1 VVARLSA
8 REAAKRETREALVR
22 AGIAEFAEKGLA
34 EPSLDGIC
42 ARAGFT
48 RGAFYVHFR
57 DRDDFISAV
66 MERVLGLFLDAIIA
80 SDDPAHGLEET
91 VARFAG
97 TLGIGVLGGS
107 FRFQRVLEACARSPE
122 VRGRFAALLD
132 GAVERVARTAAEG
145 QRSGS
150 VRRDVDPEAV
160 AGVLVALALGAVA
173 ALEVGVRIDTA
184 AGRDALL
191 ALLKLPPGDQT
202 A

>member
-1 VVARLSA
+1 VTERLPP
-8 REAAKRETREALVR
+8 REAAKRETREALLR
-22 AGIAEFAEKGLA
+22 AGIAEFAAKGLA

-66 MERVLGLFLDAIIA
+66 MERVLGLFLDAVIA
-80 SDDPAHGLEET
+80 SGDAARDLEET
-91 VARFAG
+91 VSRFAG
-97 TLGIGVLGGS
+97 TLGAGVLGDG
-107 FRFQRVLEACARSPE
+107 FRFHRVLEACARSPE
-122 VRGRFAALLD
+122 VRARFAGMLE
-132 GAVERVARTAAEG
+132 GAVERVAGVASEG

-150 VRRDVDPEAV
+150 VRGDVEPQAL
-160 AGVLVALALGAVA
+160 AGVLVALALGALV

-191 ALLKLPPGDQT
+191 TLLKNPPGDST

>member
-1 VVARLSA
+1 MVARLSA

-80 SDDPAHGLEET
+80 SGDPAHGLTET
-91 VARFAG
+91 VTRFAG
-97 TLGIGVLGGS
+97 TLGVGALGTG

-122 VRGRFAALLD
+122 VRGRFAALLE

-150 VRRDVDPEAV
+150 VRGDVDPKAV
-160 AGVLVALALGAVA
+160 ANVLVALALGAVA
-173 ALEVGVRIDTA
+173 ALEVGVHLDTV
-184 AGRDALL
+184 AGRDAVLT
-191 ALLKLPPGDQT
+191 LLKLPPGDGT

>member
-91 VARFAG
+91 VVRFAG
-97 TLGIGVLGGS
+97 TLGIGALGGG

-173 ALEVGVRIDTA
+173 ALEVGVHVDTA

-191 ALLKLPPGDQT
+191 VLLKLPPGDQT